1 MKKRRILHAP
11 TWRCGPMTYWVH
23 VPTDGLPLRAMT
35 WPYQQKVVKSLKA
48 CLADFEAEVGEHP
61 M

>member
-1 MKKRRILHAP
+1 
-11 TWRCGPMTYWVH
+11 MTYWVH

-35 WPYQQKVVKSLKA
+35 WPYRQKVVKSLKA
-48 CLADFEAEVGEHP
+48 CLADFEAEVGKHP